1 MMSYFLF
8 FLGFIRFYC
17 LFCYMRLFIW
27 VKCTLTHSLCCHSV
41 CRMKNKLWYKCSF
54 GSNTHWPFIVLSFSL
69 PNEEQA
75 VAQMFIWVKHTLT
88 INCVVILFA
97 EWRTSCGTLSLER
110 LPSSPPPAR
119 TCMSTLTS
127 WWELRP
133 WVSVLPVMILYLS
146 ITSDIFVC
154 QYWKYCL
161 GISVLKV
168 LSLFLSIASNVSYV
182 SGSVVSN
189 VFESQYCKCLKV
201 TVFQVMSLCCK

>member
-1 MMSYFLF
+1 MLSYFLSF
-8 FLGFIRFYC
+8 FRFYC
-17 LFCYMRLFIW
+17 LFCFVIW
-27 VKCTLTHSLCCHSV
+27 D
-41 CRMKNKLWYKCSF
+41 CSF
-54 GSNTHWPFIVLSFSL
+54 GSNAHWLIHCVVIFFAEWRTSCGTNVHLGQMHIDSFIVLSISL
-69 PNEEQA
+69 QNEEQA

-119 TCMSTLTS
+119 TYMSTLTS

-189 VFESQYCKCLKV
+189 VFESQYCK
-201 TVFQVMSLCCK
+201 